1 MNVDRHVNVTMKF
14 TGILPACYSQ
24 KCRTHAVQH
33 LTPETSNRLENQWR
47 YETFTPDNEAR

>member
-1 MNVDRHVNVTMKF
+1 MNVDRHVNLTMKF